1 MVKIHGREIL
11 WYIINT
17 LKKNNF
23 NHLILPLGYKGNKIR
38 NFFKKNKKIFDKVDL
53 VDTGLN
59 SNIGKR
65 ISLVLKKIKSEN
77 FLLLN
82 GDAIFD
88 FNLEKNL
95 ATIFI
100 RIKTLPSFQVKSLI
114 LTGP

>member
-1 MVKIHGREIL
+1 MKKIRTAIILCGGKGTRLGLLGKKIPKTMVKIHGREIL
-11 WYIINT
+11 WYIINI

-65 ISLVLKKIKSEN
+65 ISLVLKKNKI
-77 FLLLN
+77 
-82 GDAIFD
+82 
-88 FNLEKNL
+88 
-95 ATIFI
+95 
-100 RIKTLPSFQVKSLI
+100 
-114 LTGP
+114 